1 MPTEKEGFKW
11 RAGITGINKMNSQ
24 HHKSEHI
31 PTAHL
36 HPGSAFQNKRGR
48 LTFPL
53 GASPAPPLTPA
64 APDAEDGPHSL
75 CPRDERASP
84 GQPGP
89 SLALQLLGW
98 TLSQPLELHSCDGRP
113 GTRGRAAPPPPQ
125 AHSSEA
131 DGGATSWRVAR
142 DPQP

>member
-1 MPTEKEGFKW
+1 
-11 RAGITGINKMNSQ
+11 MNSQ
-24 HHKSEHI
+24 HHNSEHI

-53 GASPAPPLTPA
+53 GASAAPPLTPA
-64 APDAEDGPHSL
+64 APDAENGPHGL
-75 CPRDERASP
+75 GPRDERASP

-89 SLALQLLGW
+89 SLAPQTLGW
-98 TLSQPLELHSCDGRP
+98 TLSQPSELHSCDGRP
-113 GTRGRAAPPPPQ
+113 GTRGRAAPSPPQ

-131 DGGATSWRVAR
+131 DGGATSQRVTR
-142 DPQP
+142 DSQP